1 MIEREQNDESRPY
14 KEQWHKWWKG
24 KERVRGTESQQV
36 YKCNKCEI
44 PKWQEEWSV
53 GSSEEEKK
61 DDCNA
66 DISQQKRSEQ
76 VRKTQEDEKSI
87 SKDDKNDEEEK
98 DNTERK
104 KRR

>member
-1 MIEREQNDESRPY
+1 MKCREFGGR
-14 KEQWHKWWKG
+14 
-24 KERVRGTESQQV
+24 
-36 YKCNKCEI
+36 
-44 PKWQEEWSV
+44 
-53 GSSEEEKK
+53 KK

-76 VRKTQEDEKSI
+76 VRETQEDEKSI